1 MEKIRTV
8 VIGAG
13 AIGLAIANELSKQNP
28 DLVVVEK
35 ESSFGMHTS
44 SRNSEVIHAGHYYPP
59 GSLKAKLC
67 VEGNQLLYKY
77 LKNIQFLIKIPAKSL

>member
-1 MEKIRTV
+1 MEKVRTV

-28 DLVVVEK
+28 DLVIVEK

-44 SRNSEVIHAGHYYPP
+44 SRNS
-59 GSLKAKLC
+59 
-67 VEGNQLLYKY
+67 
-77 LKNIQFLIKIPAKSL
+77 